1 MVGNFAKLSSFTNNI
16 EALSFRKVSKFFNI
30 KTINDDLL
38 IINKEA
44 AQAAIKCSNGLI
56 TL

>member
-16 EALSFRKVSKFFNI
+16 KALSFRKVSKFFNI